1 MSGTRA
7 IVDTNLVLYVLQGDR
22 SAADLLA
29 DRDIILSY
37 ITCMEL
43 LAEPALPASELAAR
57 KAFIESWPMIDMHPA
72 IMETGIRF
80 RRDFKLKLPDAII
93 AATAHFLDVP
103 LFTADKGFESVRKEI
118 KVILYER

>member
-43 LAEPALPASELAAR
+43 LAEPAQFITSTGRKGTRISTELA
-57 KAFIESWPMIDMHPA
+57 SP
-72 IMETGIRF
+72 
-80 RRDFKLKLPDAII
+80 
-93 AATAHFLDVP
+93 
-103 LFTADKGFESVRKEI
+103 SV
-118 KVILYER
+118 VDHASQS